1 MSEHYDWAFSSYK
14 DEDMVYYAINELIGV
29 RDMRRVFEMQIP
41 KSYKSLR
48 SKPKWSD
55 YAQDIIDHEF
65 KELILILPRYMMGI
79 CDEHN
84 GLYRMNNFPNFN
96 CGHMDYTPR
105 CISIGADGEP
115 IQIGGCDPDDVGKN
129 FTKFFIMGLKGDWQ
143 GINFSGCDNPIYREE
158 N

>member
-14 DEDMVYYAINELIGV
+14 DKDMVYYAINELKED

-41 KSYKSLR
+41 KSYKSLHF
-48 SKPKWSD
+48 KPKWSD
-55 YAQDIIDHEF
+55 YVQDLMDHKF
-65 KELILILPRYMMGI
+65 RELILILPKYMMGI

-84 GLYRMNNFPNFN
+84 GLYRINDFPNFN
-96 CGHMDYTPR
+96 CDHIDYTPR
-105 CISIGADGEP
+105 CISIGVDGRS
-115 IQIGGCDPDDVGKN
+115 IQIGGCDPDDVGEN
-129 FTKFFIMGLKGDWQ
+129 FTKIFIMGLKGDWQ